1 MIKNKAKINEENN
14 ASMDL
19 LKADIRRLKK
29 ELAEET
35 SLRMSLE
42 AKLDGMP
49 KNAVATDSAGGS
61 ESA

>member
-42 AKLDGMP
+42 SKLEGMP
-49 KNAVATDSAGGS
+49 KVAVSI
-61 ESA
+61 ESAEG

>member
-42 AKLDGMP
+42 AKLEGMP
-49 KNAVATDSAGGS
+49 KNLVASDSVGG
-61 ESA
+61 

>member
-19 LKADIRRLKK
+19 LKADLRRLKK

-42 AKLDGMP
+42 AKIEGMP
-49 KNAVATDSAGGS
+49 KVAVSI
-61 ESA
+61 ESAEG